1 MHVLS
6 MRCPDLLVLAIQLVI
21 AAPQLESQQLAPLA
35 ERDSIAQAYSRLLG
49 NPQRQADSIRL
60 RRLLATYWRSVLVEF
75 PEVST
80 YVGDTGRNN
89 RWTDNSLEAIA
100 RRLRELQRPLAV
112 LRSIS
117 RPRLSPGDQLNYD
130 LLLRTLNEQIEGG
143 RFHDEYFA
151 ITQLNGPQQDV
162 AQLIALQPAG
172 TTRQYDDII
181 ERLDG
186 IPELIDQA
194 VVLLNKGLETGIT
207 QSRIPLSEVPNQLRA
222 LIVDDPLASPV
233 LEPFTRI
240 PAAITATDR
249 ERLRTA
255 AVKSYTEKVRPAYQR
270 LLRFMTDTY
279 LPRARESIGMN
290 TLPDGKAW
298 YAYRARVSTTT
309 GLSPDRIHELG
320 LTEVRRI
327 RAEMD
332 SVIASVGFKGTFAE
346 FARFLR
352 TDPQFFFSDSAS
364 LIRAYRDIA
373 KRVDPELTKLFAKL
387 PRLPYGVIAVPSFA
401 AKSQT
406 TAYYYPGSLRAGRPG
421 YFYANTYDLKS
432 RPRWEMEAL
441 TLHEAV
447 PGHHLQL
454 SLSQEQE
461 DLPDFRRFGGY
472 TAFVEGWGLYAES
485 LGSELGMYQ
494 DPYSRF
500 GQLTYEMWRAVRLV
514 VDTGIHSKGWT
525 RQQAIDFFAA
535 NAAKTLHDIE
545 VEVDRYIV
553 WPGQALAYK
562 IGELKFKELRRA
574 AKAELGDKFDPR
586 TFHDAVLENGG
597 LPLDVLDAHLR
608 RWIATERRLA
618 GR

>member
-1 MHVLS
+1 
-6 MRCPDLLVLAIQLVI
+6 MRRFDLLLLAIQVAI
-21 AAPQLESQQLAPLA
+21 AAPALESQQLTPLA
-35 ERDSIAQAYSRLLG
+35 ERDSIAQAYSRLIANG
-49 NPQRQADSIRL
+49 QQEADSARL
-60 RRLLATYWRSVLVEF
+60 RQLLATYWRNVLAEF

-89 RWTDNSLEAIA
+89 RWTDNTPEAIA
-100 RRLRELQRPLAV
+100 RRLRELQRPLGV
-112 LRSIS
+112 LRSIR
-117 RPRLSPGDQLNYD
+117 RPRLSPEDQLNYD

-143 RFHDEYFA
+143 RFHDEYLA

-162 AQLIALQPAG
+162 SQLIALQPAG
-172 TTRQYDDII
+172 TTRQYEDIVQ
-181 ERLDG
+181 RLDG
-186 IPELIDQA
+186 IPQLIGQA

-207 QSRIPLSEVPNQLRA
+207 QPRIPLSEVPNQVRA
-222 LIVDDPLASPV
+222 LIVQDPLASP
-233 LEPFTRI
+233 LLQPFTRI
-240 PAAITATDR
+240 PATIAPADQ
-249 ERLRTA
+249 ERLRGA
-255 AVKSYTEKVRPAYQR
+255 AVKSYTEKVRPAYER
-270 LLRFMTDTY
+270 LLRYITDTY
-279 LPRARESIGMN
+279 LPRARESIGLN
-290 TLPDGKAW
+290 AVPDGKAW

-309 GLSPDRIHELG
+309 DLPPDRIHELG
-320 LTEVRRI
+320 LAEVRRI
-327 RAEMD
+327 RAGMD
-332 SVIASVGFKGTFAE
+332 SVIATVGFNGGFAE

-352 TDPQFFFSDSAS
+352 TDPQFFFGDSAS

-373 KRVDPELTKLFAKL
+373 KRIDPELTKLFGKL
-387 PRLPYGVIAVPSFA
+387 PRLPYGVIAVPSFS

-406 TAYYYPGSLRAGRPG
+406 TAYYYGGSLRAGRPG

-432 RPRWEMEAL
+432 RPKWEMEAL

-500 GQLTYEMWRAVRLV
+500 GQLTYEMWRAIRLV

-535 NAAKTLHDIE
+535 NAAKSLHDIE

-562 IGELKFKELRRA
+562 IGELKLKELRKFA
-574 AKAELGDKFDPR
+574 TAELGEKFNVR
-586 TFHDAVLENGG
+586 AFHDAVLENGG
-597 LPLDVLDAHLR
+597 LPLDVLDPHMR
-608 RWIATERRLA
+608 RWVATQRRLA
-618 GR
+618 AR

>member
-1 MHVLS
+1 
-6 MRCPDLLVLAIQLVI
+6 MRRSDLLVLVIPLAI
-21 AAPQLESQQLAPLA
+21 AAPALQAQWRTPLA
-35 ERDSIAQAYSRLLG
+35 EQDSIGRAYSQLLV
-49 NPQRQADSIRL
+49 NRQREADSVRL
-60 RRLLATYWRSVLVEF
+60 RKLLATYWRSVLVEF
-75 PEVST
+75 PEVAT

-89 RWTDNSLEAIA
+89 RWTDNSPAAIA
-100 RRLRELQRPLAV
+100 RRLGELQRPLAV

-117 RPRLSPGDQLNYD
+117 RPRLSSGDQLNYD

-143 RFHDEYFA
+143 RFHEEYLA

-162 AQLIALQPAG
+162 PQLISLQPAG
-172 TTRQYDDII
+172 TTRQYEDIV

-186 IPELIDQA
+186 IPQLIDQA

-207 QSRIPLSEVPNQLRA
+207 QPGNPLSEVPNQVRG
-222 LIVDDPLASPV
+222 LIVDDPLASPL
-233 LEPFTRI
+233 LEPFTRM
-240 PAAITATDR
+240 PATISAADR
-249 ERLRTA
+249 ERLRGA
-255 AVKSYTEKVRPAYQR
+255 AVRSYTEKVRPAYQR
-270 LLRFMTDTY
+270 LLQYMTDTY
-279 LPRARESIGMN
+279 LPRARESIGMSA
-290 TLPDGKAW
+290 LPEGKAW

-309 GLSPDRIHELG
+309 DLSPDRIHELG
-320 LTEVRRI
+320 LAEVRRI
-327 RAEMD
+327 RAGMD
-332 SVIASVGFKGTFAE
+332 SVITSVGFKGTFAE
-346 FARFLR
+346 FAKFLR

-373 KRVDPELTKLFAKL
+373 KRADPELTKLFGKL

-401 AKSQT
+401 AKAQP

-545 VEVDRYIV
+545 VEIDRYIV
-553 WPGQALAYK
+553 WAGQALAYK
-562 IGELKFKELRRA
+562 IGELKFKELRKFA
-574 AKAELGDKFDPR
+574 SGALGKKFDVR
-586 TFHDAVLENGG
+586 AFHDTVLENGG

-608 RWIATERRLA
+608 RWVATQRRLA

>member
-1 MHVLS
+1 MGRSHI
-6 MRCPDLLVLAIQLVI
+6 LVLATQLTLAVP
-21 AAPQLESQQLAPLA
+21 ALESQQLPPLS

-49 NPQRQADSIRL
+49 NPQREADSVRL
-60 RRLLATYWRSVLVEF
+60 RKLLATYWRSVLVEF
-75 PEVST
+75 PEVAT

-89 RWTDNSLEAIA
+89 RWTDNSTEAIA
-100 RRLRELQRPLAV
+100 RRLRELQRPLAA
-112 LRSIS
+112 LRSIG
-117 RPRLSPGDQLNYD
+117 RPRLSRGDQLNYD
-130 LLLRTLNEQIEGG
+130 LLLRTLNEQIEAG
-143 RFHDEYFA
+143 RFHDEYLA
-151 ITQLNGPQQDV
+151 ITQLDGPQQNV
-162 AQLIALQPAG
+162 PQLIALQPA
-172 TTRQYDDII
+172 TSIRQYQDIV

-186 IPELIDQA
+186 IPRLIDQV

-207 QSRIPLSEVPNQLRA
+207 QPRIPLAEVPNQVRA
-222 LIVDDPLASPV
+222 LIVDDPFASPLLV
-233 LEPFTRI
+233 PFTRM
-240 PAAITATDR
+240 PADFSPVDR
-249 ERLRTA
+249 ERLRGA
-255 AVKSYTEKVRPAYQR
+255 AAKSYTEKVRPAYQG
-270 LLRFMTDTY
+270 LLRYLSDTY
-279 LPRARESIGMN
+279 LPKARESIGMSA
-290 TLPDGKAW
+290 LPDGRPW

-309 GLSPDRIHELG
+309 DLSPERMHELG
-320 LTEVRRI
+320 LAEVRRI
-327 RAEMD
+327 RAAMD
-332 SVIASVGFKGTFAE
+332 SVIGSVGFKGTFAE

-373 KRVDPELTKLFAKL
+373 KRIDPELTKLFGKL

-406 TAYYYPGSLRAGRPG
+406 TAYYYGGSLRAGRPG

-494 DPYSRF
+494 DPYSKF

-514 VDTGIHSKGWT
+514 VDTGLHAKGWT

-562 IGELKFKELRRA
+562 VGELKFKELRRFA
-574 AKAELGDKFDPR
+574 RAELGDKFDIR
-586 TFHDAVLENGG
+586 AFHDAVLENGG
-597 LPLDVLDAHLR
+597 LPLDVLDAHIR
-608 RWIATERRLA
+608 GWVATERRLA
-618 GR
+618 RQ